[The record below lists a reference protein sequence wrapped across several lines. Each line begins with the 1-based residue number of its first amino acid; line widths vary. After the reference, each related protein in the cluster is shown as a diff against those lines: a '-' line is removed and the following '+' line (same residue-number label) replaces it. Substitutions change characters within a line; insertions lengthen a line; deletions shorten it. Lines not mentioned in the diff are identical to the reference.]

1 MNRMARLG
9 MICFLLVALG
19 HIPTSQARGF
29 KHFITRQGDKLYDGD
44 REFRFISFNIP
55 CLHYIEDDM
64 LFEREMPFR
73 LPDPYEIEDALKTI
87 RQMGGQVARTYTL
100 PVRRKADWDTRP
112 VYVLGP
118 GEFNEEA
125 FVALDR
131 VLALANKHQVR
142 LIIPFVNNFQWW
154 GGARE
159 YAAFR
164 GKTWD
169 DFWVDPQLI
178 ADLKQTIAFVIN
190 RVNTIT
196 GIPYKEDKAI
206 LAWETANESH
216 CPHSWTAE
224 ICLYIKSLDSNHL
237 VVDGYH
243 TGTLRQES
251 IDDPHVDFVQTH
263 HYEKDPIKIRTLI
276 KANAAKAR
284 GMKPYHL
291 GEFGFLT
298 TAGTRAV
305 LQTVIDEGLSGA
317 LIWSLRRHY
326 KDGGF
331 FWHHEPGG
339 GGDFYKAYHWP
350 GFAMGEAYDE
360 TALMALMREKA
371 FAIQG
376 LSVPTLDKPEAPYLL
391 PIEDVASIRWRGSV
405 GAASYQIERASSR
418 RGPWQRIASDI
429 SDAKVQYRPL
439 FNDDTAK
446 LGQRYY
452 YRVRACN
459 TEGTS
464 KPSNVVGPVHVKY
477 LSLVDELWN
486 DGSIFLHSKN
496 ISFEH
501 NQARKFKEDCH
512 RVAGPVGA
520 TVLYYVPK
528 TMTSWRVYAFSKE
541 GKEDFD
547 FALSADGRQFTPVPT
562 QRTQY
567 TSGAD
572 NLYGYWVPILYQGDN
587 ETAGIQYL
595 RITFKSDAQISRVQI
610 DYGS

>member
-1 MNRMARLG
+1 MRRFMMLS
-9 MICFLLVALG
+9 ALSVLSTML
-19 HIPTSQARGF
+19 IVPQASQASNF
-29 KHFITRQGDKLYDGD
+29 EHFITRQGDKLFDGD

-73 LPDPYEIEDALKTI
+73 LPDPFEIEDALKTI

-100 PVRRKADWDTRP
+100 SVRRKADWDTRP
-112 VYVLGP
+112 VHVLGP
-118 GEFNEEA
+118 GTFNEEA
-125 FVALDR
+125 FVTLDH

-169 DFWVDPQLI
+169 DFWVDPELI

-190 RVNTIT
+190 RVNTVT

-224 ICLYIKSLDSNHL
+224 ICAYIKSLDSKHL

-263 HYEKDPIKIRTLI
+263 HYEKNPIKIRKLI
-276 KANAAKAR
+276 RANAARAR
-284 GMKPYHL
+284 GKKPYHL

-350 GFAMGEAYDE
+350 GFVMGELYDE
-360 TALMALMREKA
+360 SALMALMREKA
-371 FAIQG
+371 FIIQD
-376 LSVPTLDKPEAPYLL
+376 LPVPPLDKPEPPHLL
-391 PIEDVASIRWRGSV
+391 PIKDVASITWRGSV
-405 GAASYQIERASSR
+405 GAAGYQVERAESR
-418 RGPWQRIASDI
+418 NGPWQKIAGNV

-439 FNDDTAK
+439 FNDDQAV
-446 LGQRYY
+446 LGARYY
-452 YRVRACN
+452 YRIRACN
-459 TEGTS
+459 PVGRS
-464 KPSNVVGPVHVKY
+464 KPSNVVGPVHVDY

-486 DGSIFLHSKN
+486 DGRMLLHSKN

-501 NQARKFKEDCH
+501 SQTRKFKEDCH
-512 RVAGPVGA
+512 RVAGPAGA
-520 TVLYYVPK
+520 TVLYYVPQ
-528 TMTSWRVYAFSKE
+528 TMRSWQVYAFSKE
-541 GKEDFD
+541 GKLDFE
-547 FALSADGRQFTPVPT
+547 FALSNDGHQFTPVKP
-562 QRTQY
+562 QRTVY
-567 TSGAD
+567 ASGAA
-572 NLYGYWVPILYQGDN
+572 NLYGYWMPILYQGDKK
-587 ETAGIQYL
+587 TKGVHYL
-595 RITFKSDAQISRVQI
+595 RITFKSEAQISRVKI
-610 DYGS
+610 RYGL